1 MGAVLDERD
10 AEIPSGRDALLDEWA
25 DIDDRERALGIKLRE
40 RIAAHDATIED
51 LRQER
56 DGYRA
61 ASETFARA
69 MHVLTVE
76 NDNLR
81 KEVDKRR
88 SSCVTT
94 LPPRR

>member
-1 MGAVLDERD
+1 MSGS
-10 AEIPSGRDALLDEWA
+10 PS
-25 DIDDRERALGIKLRE
+25 KK
-40 RIAAHDATIED
+40 ATIED

-81 KEVDKRR
+81 KELDKRR
-88 SSCVTT
+88 SSAVTT
-94 LPPRR
+94 LPSRR